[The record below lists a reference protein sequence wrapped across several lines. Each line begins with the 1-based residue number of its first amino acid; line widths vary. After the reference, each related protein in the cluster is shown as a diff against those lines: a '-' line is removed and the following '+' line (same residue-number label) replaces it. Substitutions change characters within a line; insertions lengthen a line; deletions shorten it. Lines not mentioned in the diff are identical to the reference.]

1 MPAPTLRVVITHKQP
16 LMDSQLEQ
24 LEMTIRQRAQ
34 ALADNHLQAAQQ
46 ERDKIL
52 AESDK
57 RLQQRE
63 EREIEIA
70 KAAAEQEYRRRVQA
84 SEIKMLAELDQLRWA
99 LVQSVISDLHEQLKQ
114 LSQQDKVYINLL
126 KQYLKYAAQLFEESE
141 LVVEVNADDYERF
154 ASQWEQIVKDSVP
167 DKRCTLSASRDN
179 FTGGLLVRN
188 QADRIRVNNTFEG
201 LISRLEN
208 ELYQIITA
216 QLFASAMPTR
226 NL

>member
-1 MPAPTLRVVITHKQP
+1 
-16 LMDSQLEQ
+16 MDSQLEQ

-34 ALADNHLQAAQQ
+34 ALADKHLQAAQQ

-84 SEIKMLAELDQLRWA
+84 SEIKMQAQLDQLRWA
-99 LVQSVISDLHEQLKQ
+99 LVQSLITDLHEQLKQ
-114 LSQQDKVYINLL
+114 LSQQDKAYINLL
-126 KQYLKYAAQLFEESE
+126 KQYLKNAAQLFDETE

-154 ASQWEQIVKDSVP
+154 QWEQIVKDSVP
-167 DKRCTLSASRDN
+167 DKRCTLSASPDN

-201 LISRLEN
+201 LLTRLEN